1 MRILVSASR
10 GLIGRA
16 VAASLVADGQDI
28 VRLTRQRA
36 GPGELLWD
44 PAAGRLDPAAL
55 EGFDAVLHL
64 SGEPILGRWTTSK
77 KLAIRASRVDS
88 TRLLARALAGL
99 RRPPE
104 TLLVASAVGIYGDRG
119 TESLTEASTLG
130 TDWLARVTAEWEAA
144 AAPAATRGIRV
155 AQLRSGLVLSREGGA
170 LRQMLLPFRLGV
182 GGPVGDGRSYWSWIT
197 IDDWVGAARHLL
209 VAGDVHGP
217 VNLTAPHAVTN
228 REFARTLGRVLRRPA
243 LLPVPAFA
251 LRLLFGEAAATV
263 LTGSRVLPSKLL
275 ASGYQFAFPH
285 LEPALRH
292 LLAPGGG
299 KESAA

>member
-1 MRILVSASR
+1 MMRILMSASR

-16 VAASLVADGQDI
+16 VSTSLAADGHDV
-28 VRLTRQRA
+28 VRLARRRA
-36 GPGELLWD
+36 GPGEVLWD

-55 EGFDAVLHL
+55 EGVDAVIHL
-64 SGEPILGRWTTSK
+64 SGEPILGRWTRTK
-77 KLAIRASRVDS
+77 KIAIRASRVDS
-88 TRLLARALAGL
+88 TRLLSRALAGL
-99 RRPPE
+99 RRPPAVF
-104 TLLVASAVGIYGDRG
+104 LVASAVGVYGDRG
-119 TESLTEASTLG
+119 TESLTEDSSLG

-144 AAPAATRGIRV
+144 AAPAAERGIRV
-155 AQLRSGLVLSREGGA
+155 AHLRSGLVLSRDGGA
-170 LRQMLLPFRLGV
+170 LKQMLLPFRLGA
-182 GGPVGDGRSYWSWIT
+182 GGPVGSGRAYWSWIA

-209 VAGDVHGP
+209 TAGELRGP

-228 REFARTLGRVLRRPA
+228 GEFARTLGRVLRRPA
-243 LLPVPAFA
+243 LLPVPPFA

-292 LLAPGGG
+292 LLGRG
-299 KESAA
+299 KESVA